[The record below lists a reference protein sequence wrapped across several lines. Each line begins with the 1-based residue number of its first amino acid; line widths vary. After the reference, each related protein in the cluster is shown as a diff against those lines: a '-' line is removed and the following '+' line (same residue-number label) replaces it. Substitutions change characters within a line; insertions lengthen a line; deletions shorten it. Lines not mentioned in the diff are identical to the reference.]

1 MSFVHAIPLAVVIG
15 LPLIPVALHLFARQR
30 VWTVELPTFRF
41 LLDAYVRQR
50 RRTRFH
56 ELLIAALRVLCVLGL
71 VALVA
76 RPVADREST
85 ILPGGDG
92 RDVVLLIDCSASMG
106 ARADGRS
113 SLERAKAT
121 AAARVTPDDR
131 VTLVRVTSRPE
142 VILRDSRA
150 TNSEL
155 RVHLDQ
161 LETAASPANLRA
173 ALAAVFSGDRR
184 LSNPIVYF
192 FTDMQAGTFKELD
205 VAGGDRVL
213 PAGTP
218 FVCVDVGTKAPR
230 ANVAVIGN
238 PPARH
243 RIVVGLPVSLTARVV
258 NCSPEPVDG
267 TLTLVVNEREVERQ
281 AVKLGP
287 NETVARPLSPYV
299 PQAPGPVPAKLAF
312 VTAAGAD
319 AFPDD
324 DAYSFVIPVEP
335 KGKVLIVNGGPAAD
349 PFEDEILYLR
359 AALQPGRDATAAF
372 DVKEE
377 PEGAWAGLDEPRLK
391 AKLDEY
397 AVVILAD
404 AGNLH
409 RITSYAYSALRA
421 FVQDG
426 GGLILF
432 PGDRVEPSNYNL
444 YFFRTPPPIKDHL
457 LAVQLGAPDGDPDR
471 PDTFRRLAKIDFDH
485 PIFRPFQTDGRYF
498 DRVVIK
504 RRWPLTVQP
513 GSPVSVLAE
522 YADRSPAV
530 VEGRYGDGCLV
541 LFTFPANGRWTTLPV
556 NGAEFVPLV
565 LQTVNH
571 VRRRADFEGPG
582 WSTAG
587 ERVTVSVVA
596 GRAPVVGTVESPRG
610 TRSDLAFERFGGRV
624 EAAFDATEDRG
635 FYKSSI
641 RSGRDGSQSA
651 DLRFAVNVHPDESDS
666 SRSTEDR
673 VRDLFPAA
681 AVTVEDRTAES
692 ERAAG
697 PDTDRELWRYVIYA
711 LFVVIGFELM
721 LATFGGSATQTP
733 GD

>member
-1 MSFVHAIPLAVVIG
+1 MSFVHAIPLVVVVG
-15 LPLIPVALHLFARQR
+15 LSLIPVALHLFARQR
-30 VWTVELPTFRF
+30 VRTVELPTFRF
-41 LLDAYVRQR
+41 LFDSYVRQR

-56 ELLIAALRVLCVLGL
+56 EILIAALRVLCVLGL
-71 VALVA
+71 VALIA
-76 RPVADREST
+76 RPVADRGSA

-113 SLERAKAT
+113 SLERAKAI

-142 VILRDSRA
+142 VIFRESRTTDA
-150 TNSEL
+150 EL
-155 RVHLDQ
+155 RAHLDR

-173 ALAAVFSGDRR
+173 ALAMVFGGDRR
-184 LSNPIVYF
+184 PNPIVYF
-192 FTDMQAGTFKELD
+192 FTDMQAGTFKELE
-205 VAGGDRVL
+205 VSGGDRGL

-238 PPARH
+238 PPARQ
-243 RIVVGLPVSLTARVV
+243 RITVGLPVSLTARVV
-258 NCSPEPVDG
+258 NYSPEPVEG
-267 TLTLVVNEREVERQ
+267 TLTLMVNEREVERQ

-287 NETVARPLSPYV
+287 NETVIRPLSPYV
-299 PQAPGPVPAKLAF
+299 PQGPGPVPSRLEFA
-312 VTAAGAD
+312 TAAGAD
-319 AFPDD
+319 AFPED
-324 DAYSFVIPVEP
+324 DAYSFIIPVEP

-349 PFEDEILYLR
+349 PFDDEILYLR

-372 DVKEE
+372 EVKEE
-377 PEGAWAGLDEPRLK
+377 PEGAWAGLDEARLK

-397 AVVILAD
+397 AVAILAD

-409 RITSYAYSALRA
+409 RVTSYAYPALRA

-444 YFFRTPPPIKDHL
+444 YLLRTPPPIKDHL
-457 LAVQLGAPDGDPDR
+457 LSVQLGAAEGDPDR

-485 PIFRPFQTDGRYF
+485 PVMQPFQADGRYF
-498 DRVVIK
+498 DRVVVK
-504 RRWPLTVQP
+504 RRWPLAVQP
-513 GSPVSVLAE
+513 GNPVSVLAE

-530 VEGRYGDGCLV
+530 VEGRYGDGRVV

-582 WSTAG
+582 WTTAG
-587 ERVTVSVVA
+587 ERATVSVA
-596 GRAPVVGTVESPRG
+596 PERAPVAGTIESPRG
-610 TRSDLAFERFGGRV
+610 TRTDLVFERFGGRV
-624 EAAFDATEDRG
+624 EATFDATDDRG
-635 FYKSSI
+635 LYKASI
-641 RSGRDGSQSA
+641 RSARDGSQAA
-651 DLRFAVNVHPDESDS
+651 DLRFAVNVHPDESDP
-666 SRSTEDR
+666 SRIAEDR
-673 VRDLFPAA
+673 VRELFPGA
-681 AVTVEDRTAES
+681 AVMFENRTAES
-692 ERAAG
+692 ERAG
-697 PDTDRELWRYVIYA
+697 RSDSDRELWRYVIYA
-711 LFVVIGFELM
+711 LTAVIGLELL
-721 LATFGGSATQTP
+721 LATLGSANP
-733 GD
+733 GRPG